1 MELKILQDIDFVEK
15 LEKNEIYKKSSGT
28 TLDPNEIRIGLQI
41 VPKTVMKFLVLN
53 VSPMEID
60 SGKDFSL
67 DTISGQGYVLSVTKH
82 GHDVYSGN
90 INKEGKVV
98 MTFDYRSLPGVGI
111 VIMSTFE
118 LYDLDNLDIAKVTP
132 ADDEA
137 FRNKSTLLDEMIDE
151 KLRLMSLVEAVV
163 EKKMAQR
170 DAIEQLFAAKLTQ
183 AIKTPEVKVEPIVQS
198 PLPEIVK
205 KENLVKSTKLKDF
218 LDKRK
223 KKKEQ
228 KFVFKMEKAEAT
240 CPHCKESLFTEGCFS
255 GCVCLGEDQQNQVLV
270 AKSENGIQFSF
281 HRSWDVENVQM
292 VLEAIKNKIK

>member
-1 MELKILQDIDFVEK
+1 M
-15 LEKNEIYKKSSGT
+15 LE
-28 TLDPNEIRIGLQI
+28 
-41 VPKTVMKFLVLN
+41 
-53 VSPMEID
+53 
-60 SGKDFSL
+60 
-67 DTISGQGYVLSVTKH
+67 
-82 GHDVYSGN
+82 
-90 INKEGKVV
+90 
-98 MTFDYRSLPGVGI
+98 
-111 VIMSTFE
+111 
-118 LYDLDNLDIAKVTP
+118 DLGAKVTP

>member
-1 MELKILQDIDFVEK
+1 
-15 LEKNEIYKKSSGT
+15 
-28 TLDPNEIRIGLQI
+28 
-41 VPKTVMKFLVLN
+41 
-53 VSPMEID
+53 
-60 SGKDFSL
+60 
-67 DTISGQGYVLSVTKH
+67 
-82 GHDVYSGN
+82 
-90 INKEGKVV
+90 
-98 MTFDYRSLPGVGI
+98 MTFDYRSLPGIGI

-137 FRNKSTLLDEMIDE
+137 FRNKSALLDEMIDE

-170 DAIEQLFAAKLTQ
+170 DAVEQLFAAKLTQ

-240 CPHCKESLFTEGCFS
+240 CPHCKENLFTEGCFS